1 MQASLGTKSQ
11 HTPFYAGDFDD
22 LTRSAQSALARALE
36 QGKGGLFRVDAGDL
50 FEQYLAQFAD
60 PADRQYHNCNCCHS
74 FLRRFGSL
82 AYMTESGDVRSALW
96 DETLLPLNHPYR
108 EVVRA
113 LHEAVERG
121 RVVDQFL
128 WDDREWGVRE
138 AGGFTHLW
146 ATPDQK
152 HRWTRRD
159 VTAEQAMAAKRE
171 DRRHLARAVG
181 EMPRDA
187 VLRAAGML
195 RSGELSRGEKLVEW
209 ADWLVSLQDRAN
221 SNPARTKREY
231 LNRLLWRAVASAPA
245 GWCTPRSSALGA
257 LVDDLASG
265 TSAREVKR
273 RHEERVD
280 PLKYQRPTTL
290 REGNVR
296 QAERLFEELGLAPA
310 LRRRFALADE
320 LVHLWTPKAERQA
333 QAGGV
338 FGHLLAGQKPA
349 QAQRLTAQPVAM
361 TFAKF
366 RRDVLPRAL
375 EVEVV
380 VPAHGQFS
388 AFTTQADRDAPPILQ
403 WDSEECRNP
412 FAWYVYH
419 TGSPASVWGLRGGSH
434 ARVVAMSLMPCN
446 WGDEDRHRDLG
457 GRALLV
463 LEGARDGRALLV
475 LEGARDGRNSS
486 RALLPE
492 CLRSE
497 LHAVRSTIEAH
508 SRSGRLEDV
517 DGQHAAGLLVGDGC
531 EATLLVRTRE
541 GVSSYRIDRWE

>member
-36 QGKGGLFRVDAGDL
+36 QGKGWLFRVDAGDL
-50 FEQYLAQFAD
+50 FEQYLAQFLPAD
-60 PADRQYHNCNCCHS
+60 DRQYHNCNCCHS
-74 FLRRFGSL
+74 FLRRYGSL
-82 AYMTESGDVRSALW
+82 VYMTEAGDVRSALW
-96 DETLLPLNHPYR
+96 DEALLPAHHAYR
-108 EVVRA
+108 GVANA
-113 LHEAVERG
+113 LRKAVEAG
-121 RVVDQFL
+121 RVVDLFL
-128 WDDREWGVRE
+128 WDEREWGVRE

-146 ATPDQK
+146 ATPDPL

-159 VTAEQAMAAKRE
+159 MTAGQGMAAKRE

-181 EMPRDA
+181 EMDRKA
-187 VLRAAGML
+187 LLRAAGML

-209 ADWLVSLQDRAN
+209 ADWLVSLQDEAN
-221 SNPARTKREY
+221 SNSSRHKREH

-245 GWCTPRSSALGA
+245 GWCTPRSSSLGA
-257 LVDDLASG
+257 LVEDLTSG
-265 TSAREVKR
+265 LSVHEVKR
-273 RHEERVD
+273 RHEERVN

-290 REGNVR
+290 KEGNVR
-296 QAERLFEELGLAPA
+296 QAEHLFEELGLAPA

-320 LVHLWTPKAERQA
+320 LVHLWRPQA
-333 QAGGV
+333 AKQASTGGV
-338 FGHLLAGQKPA
+338 FGHLLADQRPA
-349 QAQRLTAQPVAM
+349 QVQRLTAKPVPM

-380 VPAHGQFS
+380 VPQHGQFS
-388 AFTTQADRDAPPILQ
+388 AFTTQADRNAPPILQ

-419 TGSPASVWGLRGGSH
+419 NGSPASVWNLRGGSN

-446 WGDEDRHRDLG
+446 WGDEGRHRDLG
-457 GRALLV
+457 S
-463 LEGARDGRALLV
+463 RALLV

-486 RALLPE
+486 LALFPE

>member
-1 MQASLGTKSQ
+1 MQVSLGTKSQ

-22 LTRSAQSALARALE
+22 LTRSAHRALAHALE
-36 QGKGGLFRVDAGDL
+36 QGGGRLFRVDAGDL
-50 FEQYLAQFAD
+50 FALYLEQFF
-60 PADRQYHNCNCCHS
+60 PAEDRQYHNCNCCHS
-74 FLRRFGSL
+74 FLRRYGSL
-82 AYMTESGDVRSALW
+82 VYLTEAGDVRSALW
-96 DETLLPLNHPYR
+96 DEHLMPSHHAYHG
-108 EVVRA
+108 VAHA
-113 LHEAVERG
+113 LRKAVEAG
-121 RVVDQFL
+121 RLVDQFL
-128 WDDREWGVRE
+128 WDDREWGTRE

-146 ATPDQK
+146 ATPDPQY
-152 HRWTRRD
+152 RWARRD
-159 VTAEQAMAAKRE
+159 MTAEQATAARRE

-181 EMPRDA
+181 EMDRQA

-209 ADWLVSLQDRAN
+209 ADWLVALQDEAN
-221 SNPARTKREY
+221 SNSSRHKREH

-245 GWCTPRSSALGA
+245 GWCTPRSSSLGA
-257 LVDDLASG
+257 LVEDLASG
-265 TSAREVKR
+265 MSVHEVKR

-290 REGNVR
+290 KEGNVR
-296 QAERLFEELGLAPA
+296 QAERLFEELGLAPT
-310 LRRRFALADE
+310 LRRRFALAEE
-320 LVHLWTPKAERQA
+320 LVHLWSWAKVAEPA
-333 QAGGV
+333 KVGGV
-338 FGHLLAGQKPA
+338 FGHLLADQRPA
-349 QAQRLTAQPVAM
+349 QVRRLTAEPVPM

-380 VPAHGQFS
+380 VPQHGQFS

-419 TGSPASVWGLRGGSH
+419 NGSPASVWNLRGGSH

-446 WGDEDRHRDLG
+446 WGDEGRHRDLG
-457 GRALLV
+457 S
-463 LEGARDGRALLV
+463 RALLV

-486 RALLPE
+486 LALFPE

>member
-1 MQASLGTKSQ
+1 MQASIGTTS
-11 HTPFYAGDFDD
+11 HNAPAYAGDFDD
-22 LTRSAQSALARALE
+22 LTHSAQRSLARALE
-36 QGKGGLFRVDAGDL
+36 HGKGWLFRVDAGDL
-50 FEQYLAQFAD
+50 FEKYLSQFAS
-60 PADRQYHNCNCCHS
+60 AVDRQYHNCNCCHS

-82 AYMTESGDVRSALW
+82 VVLTEDGGIVSALW
-96 DETLLPLNHPYR
+96 DESLLPRGHAYR
-108 EVVRA
+108 RVAAA
-113 LHEAVERG
+113 LREAVEAG
-121 RVVDQFL
+121 RVVDLFL
-128 WDDREWGVRE
+128 WDEREWGARE

-146 ATPDQK
+146 AEPDAL
-152 HRWTRRD
+152 HRWSRRD
-159 VTAEQAMAAKRE
+159 MTAEQGMAAKRE

-181 EMPRDA
+181 EMDRAA

-209 ADWLVSLQDRAN
+209 ADWLVALQDRAN
-221 SNPARTKREY
+221 SNSSRHKRES

-265 TSAREVKR
+265 VSAREVKR

-280 PLKYQRPTTL
+280 PLKYQRPTSL
-290 REGNVR
+290 KEGNVR
-296 QAERLFEELGLAPA
+296 QAERLFEEMGLAAA

-320 LVHLWTPKAERQA
+320 LVHLWKPHAFPSNKGQEA
-333 QAGGV
+333 GV
-338 FGHLLAGQKPA
+338 FGHLLPA
-349 QAQRLTAQPVAM
+349 KREQAAKAQLSTAPVVM

-375 EVEVV
+375 EVEAV
-380 VPAHGQFS
+380 VPASGQFC
-388 AFTTQADRDAPPILQ
+388 AFTTQVERDAPPLMR

-419 TGSPASVWGLRGGSH
+419 NGSAASVWGLRAGSRS
-434 ARVVAMSLMPCN
+434 RVVAMSLMPCH
-446 WGDEDRHRDLG
+446 WQGEDRDRDLG

-463 LEGARDGRALLV
+463 LEGARDSRNRSLALF
-475 LEGARDGRNSS
+475 
-486 RALLPE
+486 PE

-497 LHAVRSTIEAH
+497 LHAVRSTVEAH

-517 DGQHAAGLLVGDGC
+517 DGQHASGLLVGDGC
-531 EATLLVRTRE
+531 EATLVVRTRE
-541 GVSSYRIDRWE
+541 GVTTYRIDRWE